1 MKSEGRR
8 PSKRKER
15 CRWLYCLDLNEHA
28 LVVKVETTTYGIEDI
43 TLKFPEGEI
52 VVMSRK
58 TITEIFELVS
68 EAP

>member
-1 MKSEGRR
+1 MKVG
-8 PSKRKER
+8 
-15 CRWLYCLDLNEHA
+15 DLVRGKKDVDGFIAWTSNEHA

-52 VVMSRK
+52 VVMSRR

>member
-1 MKSEGRR
+1 VKVG
-8 PSKRKER
+8 
-15 CRWLYCLDLNEHA
+15 DLVRGKKNVDGFIAWTSNEHA
-28 LVVKVETTTYGIEDI
+28 LVVKVETTTYGVEDI

>member
-1 MKSEGRR
+1 MKVG
-8 PSKRKER
+8 
-15 CRWLYCLDLNEHA
+15 DLVRGKKDVDGFIAWTSNEHA

>member
-1 MKSEGRR
+1 MESEGRR
-8 PSKRKER
+8 PSRGKKDVDGFIA
-15 CRWLYCLDLNEHA
+15 WTSNEHA
-28 LVVKVETTTYGIEDI
+28 LVVKVEHHLRCRGHN
-43 TLKFPEGEI
+43 LKVPEGEI

>member
-1 MKSEGRR
+1 MKVG
-8 PSKRKER
+8 
-15 CRWLYCLDLNEHA
+15 DLVRGKKNVDGFIAWTSNEHA
-28 LVVKVETTTYGIEDI
+28 LVVKIETTSYGIEYI

>member
-1 MKSEGRR
+1 VKVG
-8 PSKRKER
+8 
-15 CRWLYCLDLNEHA
+15 DLVRGKKDVDGFIDWTSNEHA

-52 VVMSRK
+52 VVMSRR

>member
-1 MKSEGRR
+1 MKVG
-8 PSKRKER
+8 
-15 CRWLYCLDLNEHA
+15 DLVRGKKDVDGFIAWTSNEHA
-28 LVVKVETTTYGIEDI
+28 LVVKVETTTYGVEDI

>member
-1 MKSEGRR
+1 MKVG
-8 PSKRKER
+8 
-15 CRWLYCLDLNEHA
+15 DLVRGKKDVDGFIAWTSNEHA

-43 TLKFPEGEI
+43 TLRFPEGEI
-52 VVMSRK
+52 VVMSRR

>member
-1 MKSEGRR
+1 MKVG
-8 PSKRKER
+8 
-15 CRWLYCLDLNEHA
+15 DLVRGKKNVDGFIAWTSNEHA

>member
-1 MKSEGRR
+1 MKVG
-8 PSKRKER
+8 
-15 CRWLYCLDLNEHA
+15 DLVRGKKNVDGFIAWTSNEHA
-28 LVVKVETTTYGIEDI
+28 LVVKVETTTYGVEDI

>member
-1 MKSEGRR
+1 MKVG
-8 PSKRKER
+8 
-15 CRWLYCLDLNEHA
+15 DLVRGKKDIDGFIAWTSNEHA

>member
-1 MKSEGRR
+1 MKVG
-8 PSKRKER
+8 
-15 CRWLYCLDLNEHA
+15 DLVRGKKNVDGFIAWTSNEHA
-28 LVVKVETTTYGIEDI
+28 LVVKVETTSYGIEDI
-43 TLKFPEGEI
+43 TLRFPEGEI